1 MSIGFGL
8 LFLFVSFSI
17 NQKLIGVGKCQK
29 FIIICIS
36 ILCPILSSASAF
48 GLLTWFKFQIY
59 TIMCV
64 SPFLICGI
72 GNLILLKIN

>member
-17 NQKLIGVGKCQK
+17 NQKLIGIPKYQT
-29 FIIICIS
+29 FIIICVS

-48 GLLTWFKFQIY
+48 GLLTWFGWRIY

-64 SPFLICGI
+64 TPFLICGI
-72 GNLILLKIN
+72 GIFN